1 MRTWFQIISSEL
13 FEVNMELI
21 LFMIKFKLQLESAT
35 KKRYRDYVILILY
48 IVNGLNKVI
57 MGLNDIS

>member
-1 MRTWFQIISSEL
+1 
-13 FEVNMELI
+13 
-21 LFMIKFKLQLESAT
+21 MIKFKLQLKSAT

-57 MGLNDIS
+57 MGLNDTS